1 MRFRCGRL
9 APPPRPAGAVLAREG
24 FRVTAVAPRPWAAA
38 LPAALRPF
46 AYGAA
51 GLLGAG
57 ACAAAL
63 AGDINA
69 KVTDNAS
76 LDELLVKIKAEL
88 TKLGPILDLEM
99 CGSQRGRTAV
109 ERSST
114 ADAQGLEP
122 RHRVSG

>member
-1 MRFRCGRL
+1 MPLGLGGQGLQQPGHADEAR
-9 APPPRPAGAVLAREG
+9 PRSPA
-24 FRVTAVAPRPWAAA
+24 TSTPR
-38 LPAALRPF
+38 
-46 AYGAA
+46 Y
-51 GLLGAG
+51 
-57 ACAAAL
+57 
-63 AGDINA
+63 
-69 KVTDNAS
+69 NAS
-76 LDELLVKIKAEL
+76 LDELLVKIKADL